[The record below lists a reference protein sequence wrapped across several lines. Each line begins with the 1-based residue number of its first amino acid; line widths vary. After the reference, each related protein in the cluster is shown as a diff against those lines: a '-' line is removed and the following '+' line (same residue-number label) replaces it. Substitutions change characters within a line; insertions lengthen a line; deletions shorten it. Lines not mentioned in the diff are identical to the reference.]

1 MDAGSVCGATLPG
14 QTDII
19 FGASFEITATELNPA
34 GYIYDLCYSC
44 GIQETATSIINT
56 FNKQIIIE
64 ALPLDCSTSLVDKG
78 FASPP
83 PIAYISGNSFI
94 TVITDYT
101 EIFIHA

>member
-44 GIQETATSIINT
+44 GIQETASSIMNT

-64 ALPLDCSTSLVDKG
+64 ALPLDCSTSLVEAG
-78 FASPP
+78 FVSPA
-83 PIAYISGNSFI
+83 PIAYNLGGSFI
-94 TVITDYT
+94 TVIMDYT
-101 EIFIHA
+101 QILIHA

>member
-1 MDAGSVCGATLPG
+1 MPG

-44 GIQETATSIINT
+44 GIQETASSIMNT

-83 PIAYISGNSFI
+83 PIAYNSGNSFI